1 MRHSLFENI
10 NKDEFKKNLSGL
22 SKQKSLFVK
31 EGSSGSNLYN
41 MQGLCDM
48 TVVINEKNID
58 KVVTLLIRKKGII
71 IADKI
76 FFEMCNGHCEVLQSY
91 GIDICCCD
99 VSFNEYR
106 KYKDGTI
113 IILRE
118 SITKDKEE
126 QILSN
131 AKSNGVSS
139 VIVRSFTS
147 NKKSDLLEL
156 FFLSG
161 EDMNVNLCIDA
172 LFNCITMGVI
182 AHKIRDFGEMINC

>member
-1 MRHSLFENI
+1 MRHSLFANI

-31 EGSSGSNLYN
+31 ECSSNLYD

-58 KVVTLLIRKKGII
+58 KVVTLLVRTKVII

-76 FFEMCNGHCEVLQSY
+76 FFEMCNGYCEVLRSY

-99 VSFNEYR
+99 VSFNEY
-106 KYKDGTI
+106 KEYKGGTI

-118 SITKDKEE
+118 SMTKAKEK

-131 AKSNGVSS
+131 AKSNGANS
-139 VIVRSFTS
+139 VVIRSFTS
-147 NKKSDLLEL
+147 DKRSDLLEL

-161 EDMNVNLCIDA
+161 KDMNINLCIDA
-172 LFNCITMGVI
+172 LFNCIIMGVV

>member
-10 NKDEFKKNLSGL
+10 NKGEFEKMLSVL
-22 SKQKSLFVK
+22 SKQKSLFVQEDK
-31 EGSSGSNLYN
+31 SNLYN

-58 KVVTLLIRKKGII
+58 KVVTLLVRTRGVI

-76 FFEMCNGHCEVLQSY
+76 FFDLCNEHCEILRSY

-99 VSFNEYR
+99 DSFNEYR
-106 KYKDGTI
+106 KYEGGTI

-118 SITKDKEE
+118 SMAKIKEE

-131 AKSNGVSS
+131 AKNNGINS
-139 VIVRSFTS
+139 VVIRSFTS
-147 NKKSDLLEL
+147 DKKNDLLEL
-156 FFLSG
+156 FFLS
-161 EDMNVNLCIDA
+161 EKDMHVNLCIEA
-172 LFNCITMGVI
+172 LFNCIAMGVI